1 MSRKLSWRLKRRQLV
16 ALVAISLLLG
26 NSFFPFLGWSA
37 VKPSST
43 PAQVSQSE
51 MWGLVYVKGAHP
63 DDQMTM
69 TVVTDTS
76 KIENIADLDVV
87 FFQVPKELRTK
98 PESGNEAQ
106 TTASLDGDARAK
118 VSVNL
123 GDGPQPADK
132 PIIKKVPWNA
142 AMMAVNIVLTEM
154 PSHSLG
160 GGTIPINT
168 TGTNPTTT
176 PTSGETANPTYH
188 MPSITTPG
196 AATVVEGPNSGNMD
210 EMSATINGEPMI
222 PLAALSSGRSNGESF
237 YFQPKAIPPAPTG
250 SEQSIVRFQGGKGMP
265 VEELPTAV
273 GNVSLQANQEMVI
286 GQTEKVTVVVHV
298 SGVKD
303 WSFGA
308 PPAALVNSNALRDVK
323 ELEKD
328 SAKNRGA
335 IVVKFEDCTP
345 DVVQARDTTWVFHK
359 ENFVDGVA
367 TESLE
372 MRAEKWGHW
381 RLKVWMIP
389 ELPESTGQAVP
400 NSEKAETPLASDKTS
415 DKLIGPT
422 EATENDGANNP
433 APAQDAT
440 ALDNRFVIED
450 AVDAL
455 LTNTDY
461 GKSLVQTDPKLIE
474 KVAHWQNAKS
484 DLAIARQ
491 SLEQASQERKSA
503 DEIKNFAKSELS
515 NAKNNVKL
523 AYQNADRAAKD
534 PDQYFLDSALTQ
546 FYGSQTSVRVE
557 EWNLEHASARASEAA
572 RHEDAARNAVNQ
584 ALNTADDAA
593 KALDPELRTVIE
605 RLEKADA
612 ETATQPSVEDAR
624 DVQPPSPSTQQ
635 R

>member
-1 MSRKLSWRLKRRQLV
+1 
-16 ALVAISLLLG
+16 
-26 NSFFPFLGWSA
+26 
-37 VKPSST
+37 
-43 PAQVSQSE
+43 
-51 MWGLVYVKGAHP
+51 
-63 DDQMTM
+63 
-69 TVVTDTS
+69 
-76 KIENIADLDVV
+76 
-87 FFQVPKELRTK
+87 
-98 PESGNEAQ
+98 
-106 TTASLDGDARAK
+106 
-118 VSVNL
+118 
-123 GDGPQPADK
+123 
-132 PIIKKVPWNA
+132 
-142 AMMAVNIVLTEM
+142 
-154 PSHSLG
+154 
-160 GGTIPINT
+160 
-168 TGTNPTTT
+168 
-176 PTSGETANPTYH
+176 

-308 PPAALVNSNALRDVK
+308 PPAALVNSNALSSVK
-323 ELEKD
+323 ELEKG

-389 ELPESTGQAVP
+389 ELPESTGKAIP
-400 NSEKAETPLASDKTS
+400 NSEKPEAPLASAKTS
-415 DKLIGPT
+415 DKPIGDNSGTSKTQPN

-440 ALDNRFVIED
+440 ALDSRFVIED

-484 DLAIARQ
+484 DLAIAKQ

-523 AYQNADRAAKD
+523 AYQDADRAAKD
-534 PDQYFLDSALTQ
+534 PDQYFLNSALTQ

-572 RHEDAARNAVNQ
+572 RHEEAARDAVKQ
-584 ALNTADDAA
+584 ALKTADDAA

-612 ETATQPSVEDAR
+612 EKASQPSVEDAR